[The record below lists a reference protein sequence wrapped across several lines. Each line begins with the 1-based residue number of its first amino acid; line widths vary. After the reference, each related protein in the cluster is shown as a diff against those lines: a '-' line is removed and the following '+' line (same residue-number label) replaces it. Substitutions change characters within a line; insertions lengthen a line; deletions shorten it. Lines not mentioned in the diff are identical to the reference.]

1 MPKISIICP
10 IYNEEKYIHKCIQSM
25 LSQDIDK
32 NEIELLLVDGRSTDK
47 TREIIKDY
55 QANHPLIQL
64 IDNPERSVPYAMNY
78 GIDASK
84 GEIIVRIDAHSE
96 FPTNYIRILKEKL
109 TELNADNVGPVCL
122 TLPANQTTQAK
133 AIATA
138 LSSSFG
144 VGNAYFRI
152 GAKKIMEVDTV
163 PFGCFKR
170 ETFDRIGK
178 YDLEL
183 TRNQDDELNA
193 RIIKNGGKIFLI
205 PDLVVKYYV
214 RDTIKK
220 TRKMYY
226 QYGLFK
232 PLVNKKIGSPATVR
246 QFFPML
252 FVLGLIVGFVLS
264 FVHLIFLYVYIS
276 VILIYLACAILF
288 SYMDA
293 KEKKEIVYLP
303 IIFLTVH
310 LAYGWGYLVGL
321 FKIITGKSFN
331 AQINR

>member
-1 MPKISIICP
+1 MPEISIICP
-10 IYNEEKYIHKCIQSM
+10 TYNEEKYIEKCITSM

-32 NEIELLLVDGRSTDK
+32 ANIELLFVDGRSTDK
-47 TREIIKDY
+47 TREIILDFQK
-55 QANHPLIQL
+55 NHPFIQL
-64 IDNPERSVPYAMNY
+64 IDNPERSVPFAMNY
-78 GIDASK
+78 GIDGSHGK
-84 GEIIVRIDAHSE
+84 IIIRIDAHSE
-96 FPTNYIRILKEKL
+96 FPSNYISVLKEKL
-109 TELNADNVGPVCL
+109 FELDADNVGPVCL
-122 TLPANQTTQAK
+122 TLPANQNTEAK

-152 GAKKIMEVDTV
+152 GANKIMEVDTV

-170 ETFDRIGK
+170 ETFDKIGK
-178 YDLEL
+178 YDIEL

-232 PLVNKKIGSPATVR
+232 PLVNKKIGSAATLR

-252 FVLGLIVGFVLS
+252 FVLGLIFGFALS
-264 FVHLIFLYVYIS
+264 FVHPVFLYLYIS
-276 VILIYLACAILF
+276 IIAIYFAGAISF
-288 SYMDA
+288 SFMDA
-293 KEKKEIVYLP
+293 KEKKEIIYLP
-303 IIFLTVH
+303 FIFLTVH
-310 LAYGWGYLVGL
+310 LAYGWGYLIGL
-321 FKIITGKSFN
+321 SKVLTGKSFN
-331 AQINR
+331 SQIHR

>member
-10 IYNEEKYIHKCIQSM
+10 TYNEEKYIEKCIESM
-25 LSQDIDK
+25 LSQDVDK
-32 NEIELLLVDGRSTDK
+32 ADIELLFVDGRSTDK
-47 TREIIKDY
+47 TREIILGFQKT
-55 QANHPLIQL
+55 HPFIQI
-64 IDNPERSVPYAMNY
+64 IDNPERTVPFAMNY
-78 GIDASK
+78 GIDASQ

-96 FPTNYIRILKEKL
+96 FPPNYISVLKEQLYK
-109 TELNADNVGPVCL
+109 LNADNVGPVCL
-122 TLPANQTTQAK
+122 TLPANQTTEAK

-152 GAKKIMEVDTV
+152 GADKIMEVDTV

-170 ETFDRIGK
+170 ETFDKIGK
-178 YDLEL
+178 YDVEL
-183 TRNQDDELNA
+183 TRNQDDEFNA

-232 PLVNKKIGSPATVR
+232 PLVNEKIGSPATTR

-252 FVLGLIVGFVLS
+252 FVLGLIFGLALS
-264 FVHLIFLYVYIS
+264 FVHPFFLYSYIS
-276 VILIYLACAILF
+276 VISFYITAALVF
-288 SYMDA
+288 SFKDA
-293 KEKKEIVYLP
+293 KEKKEIIYLP
-303 IIFLTVH
+303 YIFLTIH
-310 LAYGWGYLVGL
+310 LAYGWGYLVGIS
-321 FKIITGKSFN
+321 KIVTGKNFN